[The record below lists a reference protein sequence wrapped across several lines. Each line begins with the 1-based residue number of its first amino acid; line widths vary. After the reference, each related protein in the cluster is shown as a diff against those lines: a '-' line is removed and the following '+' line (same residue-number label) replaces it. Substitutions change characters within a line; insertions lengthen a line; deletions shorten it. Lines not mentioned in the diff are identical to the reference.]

1 MSHDPLLRQ
10 GDTFFCCA
18 EKPFIYCDP
27 MNNGVSALTPINC
40 KEANAVIMEGK
51 TVQYEGVVR
60 RQQDLS
66 VLLFHQPLAKPAGE
80 VLRSTWIERLIEII
94 DGKEARRF
102 GMEGEYSIEQQI

>member
-18 EKPFIYCDP
+18 EKPFVHRDP
-27 MNNGVSALTPINC
+27 MNNGVSALTPIDR
-40 KEANAVIMEGK
+40 KEANAVIMQGK
-51 TVQYEGVVR
+51 AVQYEGIMR

-66 VLLFHQPLAKPAGE
+66 VLLFYQPLAKPVGE
-80 VLRSTWIERLIEII
+80 VLRSTRIERLIEII

-102 GMEGEYSIEQQI
+102 GMEGEYGIEQQV